1 VTPAVRIAR
10 ESNPALGRDSLSVVA
25 TTPLALEPKTPWTI
39 RLFQRI
45 PLPTLATA
53 VVFGLASLGAFCVVS
68 AVFGA
73 GVGRF
78 AEFAEARA
86 VGPELLLGLLIGLA
100 PALTVTSARGALRDL
115 EDLRPTLR
123 CSDEEY
129 TTLRGALLRYPRWL
143 LTAAGLVA
151 AFGAAAFVLLD
162 PDLWKAG
169 ARPPLTR
176 AAFLWLLVRNVV
188 NFWLLSRALA
198 FELVSAQAFSQ
209 LGERLD
215 ADELLNRASLAPF
228 GRRAHRG
235 VLLWMSL
242 VAFYSLLF
250 VGGWAADPATW
261 VLIGIAV
268 FAFTAFLLP
277 MLGAHRRLRAVK
289 RAESKRVRA
298 AVAALQP
305 KLLTPGSRGEL
316 ARGHVAD
323 LIAWESRVE
332 SLREWPLSTPTVL
345 RFALYVSLGLGSWV
359 GAALVERLLESSLR

>member
-1 VTPAVRIAR
+1 VTPAARIAR

-129 TTLRGALLRYPRWL
+129 TTLRGALLRS
-143 LTAAGLVA
+143 
-151 AFGAAAFVLLD
+151 FVLLD

-169 ARPPLTR
+169 ARPPLTS